1 MANKRSPTTKPLVVN
16 PQQKSTKHAG
26 VLGEY
31 GISYEAPLNPIQV
44 AANRAER
51 IQKEKQKSQ
60 AEQVAQ
66 MNQQRLAAAQ
76 AAANNAQQSAAATAR
91 VAIVQQVRPKF
102 KFCPSVYKSSILRKC
117 FSYIDIR
124 YICYLSLII
133 EHIFPLQQNQP
144 GGNQQAVV
152 VGIPQS
158 AGGATQQVRQV
169 ITHPAMQELVRTQA
183 QSAQAVSLAQQQQ
196 GSTVVVTS
204 HPPVVSV
211 GGGNLTPNQLAQTL
225 VAQKAQ
231 VVSKAGAGA
240 TSGGSGST
248 VTAQR
253 QLTPAQI
260 NILKQQAMLKGKTA
274 AEKARLQ
281 GIQPGT
287 TVVAATT
294 NTGQKVSIAVTPT
307 GGVTLASIASN
318 SMPITV
324 VTQQGQQKT
333 QLIRGVT
340 ASGGTKNIRMTE
352 NEMKLL
358 LAKQQQLQQQQQ
370 GQGGQGQGQ
379 GGQAQ
384 GQQKGQTAGS
394 AVTQLIQ
401 GIQGGQSV
409 TTLVKPATSS
419 QGAVSQSVT
428 IPVQMQNVQ
437 GIKTLRPGAGGQQ
450 QTMVQ
455 LRHQLVQPGG
465 PRSKI
470 IPQAGQTI
478 LTSQGQKVALSQ
490 VGGKGLPAQLIVS
503 SGNSQKPVTVQQIQ
517 QIKGQGG
524 QGTTG
529 IQQLIPHAV
538 LAKGQGQGS
547 AVQAR
552 VIPATVA
559 GRPQQIHVVAAPAS
573 SAAQAALTARQAAAP
588 NVTVD
593 ASGRPTSGTNNV
605 QLGSQIRVAAGS
617 QQLLNQVLSV
627 RSASGNVIS
636 QAPTS
641 TTSTTTT
648 KLHVVHPSQ
657 QGQQDQNNG

>member
-1 MANKRSPTTKPLVVN
+1 MK
-16 PQQKSTKHAG
+16 
-26 VLGEY
+26 
-31 GISYEAPLNPIQV
+31 IQ
-44 AANRAER
+44 
-51 IQKEKQKSQ
+51 
-60 AEQVAQ
+60 
-66 MNQQRLAAAQ
+66 
-76 AAANNAQQSAAATAR
+76 TY
-91 VAIVQQVRPKF
+91 F
-102 KFCPSVYKSSILRKC
+102 F
-117 FSYIDIR
+117 FF
-124 YICYLSLII
+124 
-133 EHIFPLQQNQP
+133 HLQQNQP

-231 VVSKAGAGA
+231 VVSKAGTVA

-281 GIQPGT
+281 GIQSASAT

-370 GQGGQGQGQ
+370 GQGGQ
-379 GGQAQ
+379 AQ

-419 QGAVSQSVT
+419 QGSVSQSVT

-517 QIKGQGG
+517 QIKSQGG

-605 QLGSQIRVAAGS
+605 QLGSQIRVAAGAS